1 MELSQAE
8 VFRILTEDGKYTGI
22 TQEKY
27 KRIHLGDMYIE
38 SGTLEHTKTTNSVI
52 YRQILSVKV

>member
-27 KRIHLGDMYIE
+27 KGIHLGDGMYIE
-38 SGTLEHTKTTNSVI
+38 SGTLEHTKTTTSVNMDK
-52 YRQILSVKV
+52 Y